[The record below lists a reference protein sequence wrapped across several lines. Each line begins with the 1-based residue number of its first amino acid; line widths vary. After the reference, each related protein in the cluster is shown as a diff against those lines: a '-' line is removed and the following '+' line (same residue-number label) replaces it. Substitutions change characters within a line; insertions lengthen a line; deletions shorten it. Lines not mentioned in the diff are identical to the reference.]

1 MYFNYF
7 GGKFCGI
14 DWKNGKTNFNIA
26 VDFNINKSNEEKR
39 KHQVAFS
46 REYQLYR
53 YYLMKKRTIQLIPL
67 KKKKK
72 NKKKKSKSKQS
83 LKWGRCTMKSS
94 RNTSD
99 LKVQLRNLIEQ
110 FDE

>member
-26 VDFNINKSNEEKR
+26 ADFNINKSNEEKR

-46 REYQLYR
+46 RGISTLSLLSNEKENNSTNSIER
-53 YYLMKKRTIQLIPL
+53 KE
-67 KKKKK
+67 

-94 RNTSD
+94 TNTSD